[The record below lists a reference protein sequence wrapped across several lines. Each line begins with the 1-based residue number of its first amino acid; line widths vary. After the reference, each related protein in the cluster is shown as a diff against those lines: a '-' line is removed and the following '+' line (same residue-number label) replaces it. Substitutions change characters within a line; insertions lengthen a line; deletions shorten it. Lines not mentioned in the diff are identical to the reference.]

1 MFKSLLACWVWP
13 RALAGA
19 RWPRTSI
26 RPGPIKLVV
35 PYAAGGPAD
44 MLARMVAEKLG
55 PRLGQPVVIDN
66 KPGAGGHTGGE
77 LVARGP
83 ADGYTLMLATIAH
96 NGAVALY
103 PKLRYDPLKELK
115 PVILVAESPSV
126 LLVRQDLPV
135 QSVQELLAL
144 ARSQPG
150 KLSYGSAG
158 NGSAMHMAAELL
170 RYMTKIDYVH
180 VPYRGGAPA
189 MADLLGGQIDLLFD
203 SVGTAH
209 QQIRSGKVR
218 ALAVTSTTRNAS
230 LPDVPTLAEAGVPGY
245 SSVPWY
251 TISVASGVPDAIVDQ
266 AQHRAQRRAED
277 AGAGAA
283 LAGPGRG
290 GPGRHAGRGRATQ
303 PGRDREVERG
313 DRGGPHQAGLTGRC
327 DANGAGLRCGGGRRW
342 RRRPGGGHRGARER
356 PQRAVAGEEPGS
368 SAAPPPGRSAR

>member
-1 MFKSLLACWVWP
+1 
-13 RALAGA
+13 
-19 RWPRTSI
+19 
-26 RPGPIKLVV
+26 
-35 PYAAGGPAD
+35 
-44 MLARMVAEKLG
+44 
-55 PRLGQPVVIDN
+55 VIDN

-115 PVILVAESPSV
+115 PVILIAESPSV

-135 QSVQELLAL
+135 HSVQELLAL

-170 RYMTKIDYVH
+170 RYMSKVDYVH

-189 MADLLGGQIDLLFD
+189 MADLLGGQIDFLFD

-209 QQIRSGKVR
+209 AQIKSGKVR
-218 ALAVTSTTRNAS
+218 ALAVTGTSRSPS
-230 LPDVPTLAEAGVPGY
+230 LPDVPTVAEAGVPGY

-251 TISVASGVPDAIVDQ
+251 TISVASGVPDAIVNKLNAELNAVLKAPDLIQ
-266 AQHRAQRRAED
+266 RWEALGVVALGGTPAEAAQRNQAETGKWS
-277 AGAGAA
+277 AVIAA
-283 LAGPGRG
+283 AHIQL
-290 GPGRHAGRGRATQ
+290 
-303 PGRDREVERG
+303 D
-313 DRGGPHQAGLTGRC
+313 
-327 DANGAGLRCGGGRRW
+327 
-342 RRRPGGGHRGARER
+342 
-356 PQRAVAGEEPGS
+356 
-368 SAAPPPGRSAR
+368 